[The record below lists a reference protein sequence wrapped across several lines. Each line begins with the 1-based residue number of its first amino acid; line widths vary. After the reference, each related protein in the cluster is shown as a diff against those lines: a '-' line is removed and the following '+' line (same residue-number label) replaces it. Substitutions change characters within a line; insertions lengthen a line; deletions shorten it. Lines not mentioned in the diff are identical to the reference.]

1 MSDSGDRALQ
11 DMEESSDGMARYG
24 NMILEFIKKEV
35 FQERKNITVDEV
47 VVLVAALTDLSVTL
61 LAKFHKTPIED
72 TEVAEI
78 GRTVFKD
85 MVVRLGFD
93 KGQLAGKSSLY
104 A

>member
-1 MSDSGDRALQ
+1 MEDS
-11 DMEESSDGMARYG
+11 EGMTHYG
-24 NMILEFIKKEV
+24 NMVLEFIKKQV
-35 FQERKNITVDEV
+35 FQERKNVSVDEV

-61 LAKFHKTPIED
+61 LAKFHKTPLED
-72 TEVAEI
+72 EQVAEI
-78 GRTVFKD
+78 GRTVFRD